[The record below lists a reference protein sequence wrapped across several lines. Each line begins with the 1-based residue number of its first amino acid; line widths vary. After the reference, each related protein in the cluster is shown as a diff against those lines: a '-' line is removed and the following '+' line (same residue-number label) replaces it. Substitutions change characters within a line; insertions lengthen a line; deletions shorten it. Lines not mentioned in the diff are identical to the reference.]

1 MIKVP
6 LSYDTKKNQNK
17 QVAKINS
24 YWDMKFHF
32 NCFTTKRISKD
43 LDFMFLFR
51 IILLDEN
58 NRKFFTFIAILSN

>member
-1 MIKVP
+1 
-6 LSYDTKKNQNK
+6 
-17 QVAKINS
+17 
-24 YWDMKFHF
+24 MKFHF